1 MRRPRSYRGG
11 IVDFVHEP
19 KVVARFDRASSNHR
33 DDYQQDRRKKSV
45 ACTAINT
52 TAAAYPLQPTRH
64 QRPGSMGPVARQTH
78 DAHFIVAYTAHTIQQ
93 DVDQMLPSGFDRARL
108 KPVTVKAMY
117 KVFSALR
124 ST

>member
-1 MRRPRSYRGG
+1 
-11 IVDFVHEP
+11 
-19 KVVARFDRASSNHR
+19 
-33 DDYQQDRRKKSV
+33 
-45 ACTAINT
+45 
-52 TAAAYPLQPTRH
+52 
-64 QRPGSMGPVARQTH
+64 MGPVARQTH